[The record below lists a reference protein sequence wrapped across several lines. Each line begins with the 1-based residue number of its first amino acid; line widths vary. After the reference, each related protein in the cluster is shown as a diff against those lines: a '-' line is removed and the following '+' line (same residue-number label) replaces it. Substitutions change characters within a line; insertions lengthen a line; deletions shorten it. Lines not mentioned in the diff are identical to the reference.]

1 MSRRA
6 GIYQL
11 AVNGEL
17 YEVAGAATYN
27 IGGEQRE
34 TLVGHDGVHGFKS
47 MPLAPFVEMDLRDR
61 GDLNVQTLKA
71 LTNASVVLSLAN
83 EKTIVLSGA
92 WWEGTGDG
100 NTEEATIAGRFGS
113 KTAEEVLA

>member
-11 AVNGEL
+11 TVNGNL

-34 TLVGHDGVHGFKS
+34 TLVGHDSVHGFKA
-47 MPLAPFVEMDLRDR
+47 MPLAPFVEVDLRDA
-61 GDLNVQTLKA
+61 GTLNVRTLKD
-71 LTNASVVLSLAN
+71 LTDASVIVSLAN
-83 EKTIVLSGA
+83 GKTIVLSGA
-92 WWEGTGDG
+92 WWEGSGDG
-100 NTEEATIAGRFGS
+100 NTEEATIAGRFGAR
-113 KTAEEVLA
+113 TAEEVLA